1 MAPADHSAARE
12 MNIVADSS
20 DVDGPYRAAKRSG
33 CNVTRTIE
41 SLLRELA
48 ALLKRSTALKM
59 HAHEL
64 FKTADQLRH
73 KADGIKDAP
82 SEQSD
87 AEGKQ

>member
-1 MAPADHSAARE
+1 LRDEAAQRTAD
-12 MNIVADSS
+12 NV
-20 DVDGPYRAAKRSG
+20 GWG
-33 CNVTRTIE
+33 VTRTIE
-41 SLLRELA
+41 TLLRDLA
-48 ALLKRSTALKM
+48 ALLKRSAALKM

-82 SEQSD
+82 SEKSE